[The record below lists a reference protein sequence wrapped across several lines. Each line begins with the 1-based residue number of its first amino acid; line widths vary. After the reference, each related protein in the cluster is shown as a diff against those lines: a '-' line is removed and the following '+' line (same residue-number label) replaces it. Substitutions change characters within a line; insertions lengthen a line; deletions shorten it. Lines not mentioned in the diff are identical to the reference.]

1 MPPGW
6 DGAETINRLWQ
17 MDSDVQVI
25 ICTAYSD
32 YSWEDLIRK
41 IGRSDSLVILKKPFD
56 NIEVLQLAHAL
67 TEKWRLDQEVKN
79 HFRELDQLFSQ
90 RATELEA
97 ANARLRAA
105 NELLQRKVDEL
116 ENRFLPPKESAGS
129 PLANIASN

>member
-1 MPPGW
+1 MY
-6 DGAETINRLWQ
+6 AKTNNHRLLVV
-17 MDSDVQVI
+17 DDNPSIHD
-25 ICTAYSD
+25 D
-32 YSWEDLIRK
+32 IRK
-41 IGRSDSLVILKKPFD
+41 ILENSRLEAASLQDDKERLKPFD

-129 PLANIASN
+129 PLANIGSN